1 MRSGQRLIFA
11 GERCGCYLLNH
22 KAGIQSRRIRQKR
35 GKQAGMRIRHVLG
48 APLGNSTESGQ
59 RNGELIRSHSQ
70 WLSVEI
76 SAADY
81 VPSSG
86 GAIRRDKHER
96 IVGRAVEFNFRKS
109 ADAIQSVAH
118 CSVYLWRASHA
129 VSVL

>member
-11 GERCGCYLLNH
+11 GERCGCDLRNH
-22 KAGIQSRRIRQKR
+22 KSGVQSGRIRQKC

-59 RNGELIRSHSQ
+59 GNSELIRRHSQ

-86 GAIRRDKHER
+86 GAIRRDKDER
-96 IVGRAVEFNFRKS
+96 IVSRAVEFNFRKS
-109 ADAIQSVAH
+109 TDAI
-118 CSVYLWRASHA
+118 
-129 VSVL
+129 